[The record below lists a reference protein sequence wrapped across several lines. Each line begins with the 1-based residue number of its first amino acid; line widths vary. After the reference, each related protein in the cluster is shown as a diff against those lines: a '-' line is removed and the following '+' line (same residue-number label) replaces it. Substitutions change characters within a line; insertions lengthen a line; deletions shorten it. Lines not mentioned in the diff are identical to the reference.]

1 MSIEETKSNDYK
13 LIFGGIFLGVTSL
26 IIIVCLFIFMS
37 NCDNDYCTIS
47 DSVQDE
53 IIKARTA
60 IGISG
65 GLLFLFGVLHV
76 SARTEKMKKIVKSNT
91 FSGAWANALFPVLSL
106 TLLVSSIYLYTIVNE
121 ANFVCIDDTGST
133 KSKRNSRYNSITT
146 PINIM
151 IGMSVL
157 LLISSII
164 VLYNFWK
171 KTDEEKLADAEK
183 AKASLSKIDD
193 KVIGE
198 APVSLHKKL
207 DEIELSLSQAKGLY
221 DDELDN
227 AQVENL
233 IESVKLKKNALNNA
247 VSRKKADLE
256 SEKAKLQE
264 VLSSQTNTIKRQR
277 DNDIAIHDFNA
288 KSDTDKFTYF
298 CNIKKENN
306 NPELLKKLQDTDFY
320 KQKSKELEEVCA
332 SGGDIAIIKARDR
345 LIIEW
350 DGLTTDK
357 DRINFLDQLCSKEN
371 QKGLGKMVLEKLQ
384 KDQSINMART
394 GVKEFDYNK
403 TCSLPGQDGTILN
416 LVKNRGIRGPGI
428 SINSGPPLEVLD
440 RRTHVVDE
448 PVFIKNQPERERQ
461 IESQQKNVVIEQ
473 PVDPIPNQ
481 EREKQIEQGGIDAI
495 QKFQYCEDITR
506 GLKFKDVHDKYKT
519 LCNKLSSPKNEI
531 TDNQILECFKEKGF
545 VYDVNLNHFRDN
557 CKKSEQVLNTRE
569 QRDRYFK
576 EHPQP
581 PPNKFKPNL
590 TKRLLKKTLNKH

>member
-1 MSIEETKSNDYK
+1 
-13 LIFGGIFLGVTSL
+13 
-26 IIIVCLFIFMS
+26 MS

-198 APVSLHKKL
+198 APVSLFKKL

-277 DNDIAIHDFNA
+277 DNDIAMHDFDNKSNA
-288 KSDTDKFTYF
+288 DKFTYF
-298 CNIKKENN
+298 CQIKKDNN

-332 SGGDIAIIKARDR
+332 SGGDIAIIEARDR
-345 LIIEW
+345 LIREW
-350 DGLTTDK
+350 DDLKTDK
-357 DRINFLDQLCSKEN
+357 DRINFLDQLCSREN
-371 QKGLGKMVLEKLQ
+371 QKGLGKMVLEKLKVDKPVQ
-384 KDQSINMART
+384 LGQMGLRVT
-394 GVKEFDYNK
+394 DYLK
-403 TCSLPGQDGTILN
+403 TCIDIGDYGTIAN
-416 LVKNRGIRGPGI
+416 LVDRQKRDTKGPVTVL
-428 SINSGPPLEVLD
+428 SNGPPLSVLD

-448 PVFIKNQPERERQ
+448 PVFIKNQTERQ
-461 IESQQKNVVIEQ
+461 IEAQQKNVVIEQ
-473 PVDPIPNQ
+473 PVDPIHNPD
-481 EREKQIEQGGIDAI
+481 REVQIKQGAIDT
-495 QKFQYCEDITR
+495 KKKNEYCDNITSS
-506 GLKFKDVHDKYKT
+506 LKIKGDVHDKYVT
-519 LCNKLSSPKNEI
+519 LCRKLGDLNNEL
-531 TDNQILECFKEKGF
+531 TDEQLLECFQEKGL
-545 VYDVNLNHFRDN
+545 VYDINLDHFNRN
-557 CKKSEQVLNTRE
+557 CDDSKRIVKEREFIRE
-569 QRDRYFK
+569 QRLKKF
-576 EHPQP
+576 E
-581 PPNKFKPNL
+581 PPNAKFKPKL
-590 TKRLLKKTLNKH
+590 TKRLLKKH

>member
-121 ANFVCIDDTGST
+121 ANFVCIDDDTGST

-198 APVSLHKKL
+198 APVSLYKKL

-277 DNDIAIHDFNA
+277 DNDIAIHNFND
-288 KSDTDKFTYF
+288 KSDADKFEYF
-298 CNIKKENN
+298 CKIKKDNN

-320 KQKSKELEEVCA
+320 KQKSKQLEEVCA
-332 SGGDIAIIKARDR
+332 SGGDIDLIETRDR
-345 LIIEW
+345 LIREW
-350 DGLTTDK
+350 DGLKTDK
-357 DRINFLDQLCSKEN
+357 ARINFLDNLCSREN
-371 QKGLGKMVLEKLQ
+371 QKGLGKMVLDKLQ
-384 KDQSINMART
+384 KDQPINMART

-403 TCSLPGQDGTILN
+403 TCAYAGTDGTILN
-416 LVKNRGIRGPGI
+416 LAERQKRDTRGPVTAI
-428 SINSGPPLEVLD
+428 STGPP
-440 RRTHVVDE
+440 
-448 PVFIKNQPERERQ
+448 
-461 IESQQKNVVIEQ
+461 
-473 PVDPIPNQ
+473 
-481 EREKQIEQGGIDAI
+481 
-495 QKFQYCEDITR
+495 
-506 GLKFKDVHDKYKT
+506 
-519 LCNKLSSPKNEI
+519 
-531 TDNQILECFKEKGF
+531 
-545 VYDVNLNHFRDN
+545 
-557 CKKSEQVLNTRE
+557 EQVFTH
-569 QRDRYFK
+569 QRQAHQKTDAQQAAK
-576 EHPQP
+576 TEAKPQDAQQAADAPQP
-581 PPNKFKPNL
+581 QEVKREAEAPQQASKTDVLQKAVSQDLSQIPELEHDFNINNPRHPKYFENRNFVFKSKL
-590 TKRLLKKTLNKH
+590 IKRLKKLKGKLT